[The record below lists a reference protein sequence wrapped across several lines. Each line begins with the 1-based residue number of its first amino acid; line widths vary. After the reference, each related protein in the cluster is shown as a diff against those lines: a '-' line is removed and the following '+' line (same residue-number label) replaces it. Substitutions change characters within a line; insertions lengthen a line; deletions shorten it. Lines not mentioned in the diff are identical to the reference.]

1 MKEDVPNYY
10 THLKFGAVVLGA
22 LPTALAGLLSEER
35 EAFELGCL
43 GPDPLFFYRP
53 LGTGAVRRE
62 GHAMHKVSA
71 LPAVKRLRRAVE
83 ENVPM
88 VRGYAAGFF
97 CHLALDSACH
107 SYVDARAAEGDIT
120 HLAIEAE
127 FDRTLMVEDG
137 WPLNDRH
144 AHMPEICNPAVWTA
158 AARAY
163 EHVTPRQMEGAFRAM
178 ARDTAM
184 LARACARPRGRL
196 IDLVS
201 WLIPPARGIR
211 GIALRA
217 VPDPAC
223 AACGQILRML
233 MNAAVRP
240 TAREIAGFFED
251 IAQERVLSEWFDRD
265 FKGNIFG
272 SPPEKVL
279 TKKKRRAI
287 L

>member
-88 VRGYAAGFF
+88 VWGYAAGFV

-158 AARAY
+158 DIS
-163 EHVTPRQMEGAFRAM
+163 T
-178 ARDTAM
+178 M
-184 LARACARPRGRL
+184 L
-196 IDLVS
+196 
-201 WLIPPARGIR
+201 
-211 GIALRA
+211 
-217 VPDPAC
+217 
-223 AACGQILRML
+223 
-233 MNAAVRP
+233 
-240 TAREIAGFFED
+240 
-251 IAQERVLSEWFDRD
+251 
-265 FKGNIFG
+265 
-272 SPPEKVL
+272 
-279 TKKKRRAI
+279 
-287 L
+287 